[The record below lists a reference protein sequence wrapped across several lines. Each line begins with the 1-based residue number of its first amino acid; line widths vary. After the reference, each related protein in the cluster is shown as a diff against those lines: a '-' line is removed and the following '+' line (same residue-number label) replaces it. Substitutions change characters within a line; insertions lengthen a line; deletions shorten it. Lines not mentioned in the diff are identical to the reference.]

1 MKMHIT
7 EWQAGFCVSV
17 WSNMEILWKVA
28 VGPSV
33 NNFKCPL
40 MAPAFINVFS
50 DDLCDK
56 INKQLKFILVSVS
69 RIQNHDW
76 VWLNT

>member
-33 NNFKCPL
+33 NNYKCPL
-40 MAPAFINVFS
+40 MAPAFINVFVVMT
-50 DDLCDK
+50 
-56 INKQLKFILVSVS
+56 FVT
-69 RIQNHDW
+69 R
-76 VWLNT
+76 